1 MPENLGQQPISA
13 EFSLG
18 TSANYFGLLW
28 GSIDDD
34 NTLEFLL
41 DGTVVDSYAGL
52 DITNPADGNQNSPG
66 THTHVNFFG
75 LPELNGIRMTRSP
88 YAFGSDNH
96 AFGKTS
102 VPEPGALAL
111 FGAGLVGAAWARR
124 RTHGG

>member
-1 MPENLGQQPISA
+1 MPENLGQQPTAA

-18 TSANYFGLLW
+18 TSANYFGLLR

-41 DGTVVDSYAGL
+41 DGTVDSCAGL

-66 THTHVNFFG
+66 THTHVNFS

-96 AFGKTS
+96 AWQDQR
-102 VPEPGALAL
+102 PEPGALAL
-111 FGAGLVGAAWARR
+111 FGAGLAGAARARR